1 MSLGGGKTQSTSD
14 VRLAGININQSTY
27 GNAIALVYGQNR
39 VPLTLGWY
47 GNFVATPHT
56 TSQPSGKG
64 GGGGSSNTTF
74 TYSASMVMLLTE
86 GPITGV
92 GQVWQDKAVTTLAA
106 LGLTLFSGAG
116 GQATWSYLTTNFP
129 TQAIPYDHTA
139 YVAAQNLALGNSAAL
154 PNYTFE
160 VTGFL
165 PYNAGTINDAEPS
178 AILID
183 YCTEANHGAGFPS
196 LGVIQGGGNTYQSY
210 CIAMGFFISP
220 YEASQRAA
228 VDFIKEVLQISNSNA
243 WMSAGALNI
252 LPYADQAVTGN
263 SRTYTPNLAPLFA
276 FTEDDIL
283 TSANSSASASDP
295 IIVDRK
301 PLASTYNTVRV
312 EFLDRSN
319 AYNTAIAEARDDQ
332 DIALN
337 GVRVMSTISFHS
349 ITTVSVA
356 RQVAQLILQRQLYI
370 RSTYTFSVRAD
381 YSLLEPM
388 DLVSITDTSLG
399 IVNKLVRIIEVDDD
413 QNDVLTLVTEEMLV
427 GTASAPVYNWQ
438 GSQGYAANYSTAPPS
453 VAAPVIFAAPA
464 LLVSAAGGYEMW
476 IAVDQGAAGSWGGC
490 DVYMSLDGTS
500 YIFAGTVNGAA
511 RYGTLTANLAT
522 HIDPDTT
529 NTLSV
534 ALTNSASTIL
544 QLVSGS
550 AADYNNLRT
559 LIYADGEFMA
569 YQTATLTSA
578 GHYNLTTLRRGLYG
592 SAPALHLSAS
602 PFVRIDAA
610 IFRVPFDAGMMG
622 QTIHFK
628 FCSFNVYGQAHESLA
643 GVTDYTRVLSN
654 NNAGQLTPGPLT
666 LVGRGITV
674 NGNNVFK
681 SAASVAWDSDVYSV
695 QGYTNGAFVS
705 WCPTVATSDF
715 MIGLNRDPTLDSN
728 YTSIDYALYCT
739 LLGTLQIYESS
750 ALVGAFGTYAAGD
763 LLSVTYDGNFVRY
776 LQNGVLLHQSPA
788 ASGLTLYLDSSF
800 LTPQVSATNLQF
812 GPYGSA
818 TPSLW
823 IARGNHVVSDTN
835 VSKSVN
841 DSLWTTGDVYS
852 INGYT
857 TCHIVWKPNQ
867 ANASFM
873 VGLVGGSPTASPN
886 YTGLNFAIFCDNLG
900 VLEIYE
906 SGTQAVAN
914 AGSYT
919 PADYLAITYDGAT
932 VKYWKNSTVLRSFSS
947 ANLTMFADVD
957 FAHAGSLNSLE
968 FGPSATIPLLDT
980 PQLGINAATTIASAF
995 NSTATTYTTNGS
1007 GFQTVAPA
1015 AEPTLSFAAPVD
1027 GNHVLIVT
1035 LYVEGITSSGAFT
1048 GSTNINLQ
1056 MNQVGNIIAGSFY
1069 SLTTTRLPFT
1079 IQEEFALIAGQ
1090 TVSVAMLVSQGL
1102 TISAT
1107 FNNFKMQGEIVKR

>member
-56 TSQPSGKG
+56 TSQSGGKG

-74 TYSASMVMLLTE
+74 TYSASMVMILTE
-86 GPITGV
+86 GQITGV

-116 GQATWSYLTTNFP
+116 SQATWSYLTTNFP

-139 YVAAQNLALGNSAAL
+139 YVAAQNLSLGSSAAL

-165 PYNAGTINDAEPS
+165 PYNAGTINDAECS

-183 YCTEANHGAGFPS
+183 YCTDANHGAGFSS

-220 YEASQRAA
+220 YEASQRSA

-283 TSANSSASASDP
+283 TSANSSASSSDP

-301 PLASTYNTVRV
+301 PLASTYNTVRI

-370 RSTYTFSVRAD
+370 RSTYTFSVRPD

-388 DLVSITDTSLG
+388 DLVSITEASLG
-399 IVNKLVRIIEVDDD
+399 IINKLVRIIEVDDD

-476 IAVDQGAAGSWGGC
+476 LAVDQGAAGSWGGC

-511 RYGTLTANLAT
+511 RYGTLTAGLAT

-544 QLVSGS
+544 QLVSGG

-559 LIYADGEFMA
+559 LVYADGEFMA

-592 SAPALHLSAS
+592 SAPAAHLSAS
-602 PFVRIDAA
+602 PFVRIDAG
-610 IFRVPFDAGMMG
+610 IFRVPFDVGMMG

-628 FCSFNVYGQAHESLA
+628 FCSFNIYGQAHESLA
-643 GVTDYTRVLSN
+643 GVTDYTRVLSAT
-654 NNAGQLTPGPLT
+654 NAGQLTPGPLT
-666 LVGRGITV
+666 LVGRAVTV
-674 NGNNVFK
+674 NSNNVFK
-681 SAASVAWDSDVYSV
+681 SGGVNSTWDSDVYSL
-695 QGYTNGAFVS
+695 QGYTNGAFASFRPVDNS
-705 WCPTVATSDF
+705 TSLF
-715 MIGLNRDPTLDSN
+715 MVGLSTNPTLDSS
-728 YTSIDYALYCT
+728 YTSLNYAIFCT
-739 LLGTLQIYESS
+739 GTAGSGLLNIYESGVQIGTS
-750 ALVGAFGTYAAGD
+750 WGAYAAGD
-763 LLSVTYDGNFVRY
+763 DLSIIYDGAFVRY
-776 LQNGVLLHQSPA
+776 LQNGTLLHQSVAPPN
-788 ASGLTLYLDSSF
+788 LTLYLDSSF
-800 LTPQVSATNLQF
+800 YASQSVATNLKF

-818 TPSLW
+818 TPQAW
-823 IARGNHVVSDTN
+823 IARGTCVVAATN
-835 VSKSVN
+835 VTKLAAGASS
-841 DSLWTTGDVYS
+841 WTDGDAYS
-852 INGYT
+852 INGFT
-857 TCHIVWKPNQ
+857 TCHIVWKANQ
-867 ANASFM
+867 TTAAVMGALVSAAPPASI
-873 VGLVGGSPTASPN
+873 N
-886 YTGLNFAIFCDNLG
+886 YTGLSYGLLCGTSAGLQ
-900 VLEIYE
+900 IYE
-906 SGTQAVAN
+906 SGTLIGAFGTYSIN
-914 AGSYT
+914 
-919 PADYLAITYDGAT
+919 DYLAITYDGAT
-932 VKYWKNSTVLRSFSS
+932 LKYLQNNSVLRSVSVSS
-947 ANLTMFADVD
+947 LTLFADVD
-957 FAHAGSLNSLE
+957 VFTPSAGINSLE
-968 FGPSATIPLLDT
+968 FGPDATIPLLDT
-980 PQLGINAATTIASAF
+980 PQLGSSAATGVSTVFDAGPETFS
-995 NSTATTYTTNGS
+995 NS
-1007 GFQTVAPA
+1007 V
-1015 AEPTLSFAAPVD
+1015 
-1027 GNHVLIVT
+1027 
-1035 LYVEGITSSGAFT
+1035 
-1048 GSTNINLQ
+1048 
-1056 MNQVGNIIAGSFY
+1056 
-1069 SLTTTRLPFT
+1069 
-1079 IQEEFALIAGQ
+1079 
-1090 TVSVAMLVSQGL
+1090 
-1102 TISAT
+1102 
-1107 FNNFKMQGEIVKR
+1107 